1 MTHRIMVRGSVSP
14 FLYIWL
20 KGKLSKNG
28 TEGILVKKKK
38 ERERE
43 KNTKEV
49 WYMWLCYRKS
59 EAKNIPME
67 KNRRT
72 SILRVVK
79 LAKTE
84 K

>member
-1 MTHRIMVRGSVSP
+1 MTMLQKES
-14 FLYIWL
+14 
-20 KGKLSKNG
+20 LSK
-28 TEGILVKKKK
+28 IIKRKKKK
-38 ERERE
+38 
-43 KNTKEV
+43 TKEV
-49 WYMWLCYRKS
+49 GYMWLCYRKS